1 VTTLDRLKLNP
12 YQGGFSYVYL
22 VKDLTDPNKS
32 DNSTS
37 QSHQGDPNAV
47 NGSGKDRNPVMVLKV
62 TSIHSRAQ
70 RDIAEK
76 EAKLLSRLSH
86 PSIIKMYDW
95 CYRTTPQNVGVVGSI
110 IGGAGGN
117 KDAAAAAAKDGRP
130 QHIILMEYCEGGHA
144 LDVCNKLANAG
155 QRFDLA
161 ALIIAFGQIC
171 NAVSYLH
178 AQRPPIVHRDLKPV
192 NFLVKNGAYKLC
204 DFGSAV
210 FGHVELNGKLARQ
223 EADEVI
229 QKTTTQMFRAP
240 EMVDLFMSKKL
251 TQR

>member
-1 VTTLDRLKLNP
+1 M
-12 YQGGFSYVYL
+12 
-22 VKDLTDPNKS
+22 S
-32 DNSTS
+32 DNRADASAS
-37 QSHQGDPNAV
+37 QSSQTDANKT
-47 NGSGKDRNPVMVLKV
+47 NGMAKDKNPTMVLKV
-62 TSIHSRAQ
+62 TSIHSRAH

-95 CYRTTPQNVGVVGSI
+95 CYRTAPQAVGMVGSI
-110 IGGAGGN
+110 IGGGSAGS
-117 KDAAAAAAKDGRP
+117 AASGQQKERP
-130 QHIILMEYCEGGHA
+130 QHMILMEYCEGGHA
-144 LDVCNKLANAG
+144 LDVCTKLANSG
-155 QRFDLA
+155 QRFDLS

-210 FGHVELNGKLARQ
+210 FGHVELRTQQDRQ
-223 EADEVI
+223 EADDVI

-240 EMVDLFMSKKL
+240 EMIDLFMSNKL